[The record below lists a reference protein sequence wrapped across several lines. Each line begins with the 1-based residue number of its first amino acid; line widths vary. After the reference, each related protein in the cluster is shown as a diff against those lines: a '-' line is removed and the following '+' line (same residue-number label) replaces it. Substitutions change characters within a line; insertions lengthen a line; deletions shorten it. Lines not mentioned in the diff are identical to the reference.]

1 MKHDLIALSEQ
12 FPGIMVQ
19 VSLEDLLTAGKT
31 LSAEILDHIDTKADN
46 VSANPKEDTFLSCE
60 ETMNKL
66 KLSGP
71 TLWRWKK
78 SGYLIPIQ
86 LGTMDRYRL
95 SYIEPI
101 IVKKGGTLRAS
112 QCTSAKSCTS
122 SC

>member
-12 FPGIMVQ
+12 FPNIMVQ
-19 VSLEDLLTAGKT
+19 VSLEDLLTAGRT

-46 VSANPKEDTFLSCE
+46 VYSANPKEDTFLSRE

-66 KLSGP
+66 KVSGP

-78 SGYLIPIQ
+78 SGYLVPIQ

-95 SYIEPI
+95 SDIESI
-101 IVKKGGTLRAS
+101 IVKKGGTL
-112 QCTSAKSCTS
+112 
-122 SC
+122 

>member
-19 VSLEDLLTAGKT
+19 VSLEDLLTAGRT

-46 VSANPKEDTFLSCE
+46 VYSANHKEDTFLSRE
-60 ETMNKL
+60 ETKSKL
-66 KLSGP
+66 KVSGP

-78 SGYLIPIQ
+78 SGYLVPIQ

-95 SYIEPI
+95 SDIESI
-101 IVKKGGTLRAS
+101 IVKKGGTL
-112 QCTSAKSCTS
+112 
-122 SC
+122 